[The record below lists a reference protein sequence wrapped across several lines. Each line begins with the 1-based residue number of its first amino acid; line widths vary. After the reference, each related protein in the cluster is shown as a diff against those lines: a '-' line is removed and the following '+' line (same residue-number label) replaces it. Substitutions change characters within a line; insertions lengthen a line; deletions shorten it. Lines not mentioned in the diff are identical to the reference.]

1 MTGQEKVNILLVD
14 DQPGKLLSYEAI
26 LYGLNENLL
35 KASSGREALEHL
47 LKSDIAVVLVDVCM
61 PELDGFQLA
70 AMIRD
75 HPRFQK
81 TAIIFISAIL
91 LSEMDS
97 LRGYEMG
104 AVDYVP
110 VPVVPE
116 VLRAKVKVFVEL
128 YRKTRELE
136 QLNQQLEV
144 RVAERTAELEAST
157 TQLLQSEQ
165 RRSLA
170 LAAGNMGSWD
180 WDSATGRYLWDEG
193 QYRIFGVEPHS
204 FAVTP
209 ENIRTLIHPDDWH
222 NLQIG
227 FECMSRELHAHQL
240 EFRVRR
246 SDGQIRWCVGS
257 AAATVDEDNRVVR
270 VSGVTFDITDRK
282 EAEERQALLARE
294 VDHRAKNALA
304 LVQSILRLTQA
315 KNLPTYITA
324 VEGRINALSRA
335 HAVLSQSRWQGAN
348 LRGLIDEELAPY
360 RVGNIEKI
368 KAVGPEVFLQ
378 PAAAQT
384 LALVIHELATNA
396 AKYGAL
402 SSISGRLQLSWLLKD
417 DKLIID
423 WRESG
428 GPATKPPNRKGF
440 GTRIILASIERQLR
454 GHADFDWRPEGLHC
468 VFSVLFSN
476 MMDAPENLQSRANFE
491 NATPDMIVA
500 LAGGSVLL
508 VEDEAIVALA
518 MNDSLT
524 NLGFSVIGPFS
535 RVSDACRALQDNQ
548 VDAAILDVN
557 LDGEM
562 VYSLAEML
570 TARKIPFVFATGYG
584 AECIDRRFE
593 HIPVLQKPIEKDMLR
608 RMFVK
613 SEAAPVAIA
622 KENVASTKRGP
633 VTAI

>member
-1 MTGQEKVNILLVD
+1 
-14 DQPGKLLSYEAI
+14 
-26 LYGLNENLL
+26 
-35 KASSGREALEHL
+35 
-47 LKSDIAVVLVDVCM
+47 
-61 PELDGFQLA
+61 
-70 AMIRD
+70 
-75 HPRFQK
+75 
-81 TAIIFISAIL
+81 
-91 LSEMDS
+91 
-97 LRGYEMG
+97 
-104 AVDYVP
+104 
-110 VPVVPE
+110 
-116 VLRAKVKVFVEL
+116 
-128 YRKTRELE
+128 
-136 QLNQQLEV
+136 
-144 RVAERTAELEAST
+144 
-157 TQLLQSEQ
+157 
-165 RRSLA
+165 
-170 LAAGNMGSWD
+170 
-180 WDSATGRYLWDEG
+180 
-193 QYRIFGVEPHS
+193 
-204 FAVTP
+204 
-209 ENIRTLIHPDDWH
+209 
-222 NLQIG
+222 
-227 FECMSRELHAHQL
+227 
-240 EFRVRR
+240 
-246 SDGQIRWCVGS
+246 
-257 AAATVDEDNRVVR
+257 
-270 VSGVTFDITDRK
+270 
-282 EAEERQALLARE
+282 
-294 VDHRAKNALA
+294 
-304 LVQSILRLTQA
+304 
-315 KNLPTYITA
+315 
-324 VEGRINALSRA
+324 
-335 HAVLSQSRWQGAN
+335 
-348 LRGLIDEELAPY
+348 
-360 RVGNIEKI
+360 
-368 KAVGPEVFLQ
+368 LQ

-384 LALVIHELATNA
+384 LALAIHELATNA